1 MIVLVTSIFIVRT
14 AGATANMIL
23 LSFFLKNKTQWFEK
37 GNLANNDNASKKD
50 CPFSRRTFRKEV
62 NTLARK
68 ASKKNALGLYASAL
82 KRQQDKESKAKKS
95 KRRAIESEDSSLSED
110 AMSVHNLEKPIPC
123 KQNIR
128 SPVAKANPRSK
139 LVKKED
145 GKKNKEEIDIGFL
158 SAVKKMQLEDDYDML
173 DLDNDVLSLDNDE
186 EISITS
192 ADI

>member
-1 MIVLVTSIFIVRT
+1 M
-14 AGATANMIL
+14 
-23 LSFFLKNKTQWFEK
+23 
-37 GNLANNDNASKKD
+37 
-50 CPFSRRTFRKEV
+50 

-82 KRQQDKESKAKKS
+82 KRQQDKESKAKQA

-110 AMSVHNLEKPIPC
+110 SMSVHNLEKPIPH
-123 KQNIR
+123 KHNNK
-128 SPVAKANPRSK
+128 SPAAKANPKSK

-145 GKKNKEEIDIGFL
+145 GKKNNEEEIDIGFL

-173 DLDNDVLSLDNDE
+173 DSDNDVLSLDDDE